1 MKQFLTLGPINYVY
15 YCVKNT
21 IQQPTTIIENKYND
35 LLISLI
41 MVLIRKLKT
50 KKKAYFLRRYVTSR
64 KIEGPSHVL

>member
-1 MKQFLTLGPINYVY
+1 MLK
-15 YCVKNT
+15 

-50 KKKAYFLRRYVTSR
+50 KKKAYVIRRYVTSR
-64 KIEGPSHVL
+64 KIKGPSHVIQNEFYKIFGTC